1 MTARRVLGE
10 ITNIASNT
18 RKQPLQAKEQ
28 KVPAKSGGSESD
40 LIEQCSAKILDLWKM
55 FVTDHGSYS
64 SSLSQLATGLHPRSP
79 PQFDLSI
86 LNDSD
91 LDMDSSESSDDG
103 LLSSPSRTEWAHLA
117 HKQTSTLAQRSYDLD
132 RNRDIS
138 IIVPDCGSTSREAR
152 LVQAQTRV
160 KLAEK
165 YKDSQ
170 DGLQS
175 PESPSKTSRVC
186 ETPAKA
192 ARDPSDCIFQDTPN
206 DLEDSVQDVEE
217 ALLGMTKH
225 FLRAQHLNS
234 ERSRPSANCILTK
247 LGAVER
253 ALAVD
258 WLLEACKAMSF
269 PEGVAFAAV
278 SLFDRYL
285 NTLEVA
291 VPTEQM
297 QVLMLSATSIAL
309 KFHGM
314 SQVPVSLREL
324 LAHLGQHRVPVNCI
338 LQKEKEVLEALDFK
352 VSTPTVLDILAT
364 LVWRC
369 RAPAKEATCG
379 CCGACCFLSEWQRAA
394 EFFLH
399 LALRKADLLYEYP
412 HMILAASAAYL
423 AWYHVGMRPCQ
434 AQQRSL
440 LRFLRRTRAGGRWW
454 LSSRHHYCI

>member
-1 MTARRVLGE
+1 MTTRRVLGE

-18 RKQPLQAKEQ
+18 GKQPLQAKERN
-28 KVPAKSGGSESD
+28 VPAKSGGSESD
-40 LIEQCSAKILDLWKM
+40 LIEQCSAKILDLWKK

-64 SSLSQLATGLHPRSP
+64 SSLSQPTGLHPRSP
-79 PQFDLSI
+79 PQFDLSKS
-86 LNDSD
+86 NDSD
-91 LDMDSSESSDDG
+91 LDMDSSESSDE
-103 LLSSPSRTEWAHLA
+103 LLLSPSRTEWAHLA
-117 HKQTSTLAQRSYDLD
+117 HKQTSTLAQRNYDLD
-132 RNRDIS
+132 RDRDIS
-138 IIVPDCGSTSREAR
+138 MIVPDCGSTSRAEAR
-152 LVQAQTRV
+152 LVQAQTSRV

-165 YKDSQ
+165 YKDGQ

-175 PESPSKTSRVC
+175 PSKTSRWAC

-192 ARDPSDCIFQDTPN
+192 ARDSSDCIFQDAAN

-234 ERSRPSANCILTK
+234 ERSRPSANCILAK
-247 LGAVER
+247 IGAVER

-258 WLLEACKAMSF
+258 WLLEAFKAMSF

-324 LAHLGQHRVPVNCI
+324 LAHLGQHRVPVNSI

-369 RAPAKEATCG
+369 RAPSKEATCG

-423 AWYHVGMRPCQ
+423 AWYHVGVRPCQ

-440 LRFLRRTRAGGRWW
+440 LRFLQRTREGGRWW